1 MSVND
6 EAQRLSDQIK
16 KATADFDG
24 RPPIEKWQPE
34 LSGDMDLRI
43 SREGSWIF
51 KGNPINREAIVKLFA
66 TILRR
71 EDDGHYYLVTPVEK
85 WRITVEDAPLLAH
98 GLEVMGEDKSQVITL
113 TLNTG
118 ETVIVGDTHP
128 LHLGHYPDS
137 EEPRPVVDVLHGVEA
152 RLTTAAYYDLA
163 ALAVESTDEA
173 ANDAKNG
180 SLGVWSNG
188 IFFKLAENS

>member
-1 MSVND
+1 MND

-24 RPPIEKWQPE
+24 RPPIEKWHPE

-51 KGNPINREAIVKLFA
+51 KGNPIKREAIVRLFA

-71 EDDGHYYLVTPVEK
+71 EKDGHYYLVTPVEK
-85 WRITVEDAPLLAH
+85 WRISVEDAPLLAH

-128 LHLGHYPDS
+128 LHMGHYPNSD
-137 EEPRPVVDVLHGVEA
+137 EPRPVVDVLHGVEA

-163 ALAVESTDEA
+163 ALAVESADEA

-180 SLGVWSNG
+180 CLGVWSNG
-188 IFFKLAENS
+188 VFFKLAKNS

>member
-1 MSVND
+1 
-6 EAQRLSDQIK
+6 
-16 KATADFDG
+16 
-24 RPPIEKWQPE
+24 
-34 LSGDMDLRI
+34 MDLRI

-51 KGNPINREAIVKLFA
+51 KGNPIKREAIVRLFA

-71 EDDGHYYLVTPVEK
+71 EKDGHYYLVTPVEK
-85 WRITVEDAPLLAH
+85 WRISVEDAPLLAH

-128 LHLGHYPDS
+128 LHMGHYPNSD
-137 EEPRPVVDVLHGVEA
+137 EPRPVVDVLHGVEA

-163 ALAVESTDEA
+163 ALAVESADEA

-180 SLGVWSNG
+180 CLGVWSNG
-188 IFFKLAENS
+188 VFFKLAENS